1 MKNKKHPILPNN
13 ISVQLIDNKGDKIK
27 TANIL
32 CHLNI
37 YINSSSYY
45 TYSFIP
51 TNSDGKVNLTKEQ
64 IIQNTELKHYYDKTI
79 PLERIPIKFDFI
91 IMDTNL
97 INGMIA
103 SMNNYLSVD
112 IESIKLDLKQ
122 RGLTE
127 SQISLQISTIE
138 EKFKTDKKLLEILEN
153 NQNSKTDNSNRMK
166 KITDFWDSESDYN
179 YEIKL

>member
-13 ISVQLIDNKGDKIK
+13 FSVQLINSKGDKLKI
-27 TANIL
+27 ANVL

-51 TNSDGKVNLTKEQ
+51 TNSNGKVNLTKEQ

-79 PLERIPIKFDFI
+79 SIERTPVKFDFM
-91 IMDTNL
+91 IMDSNL

-103 SMNNYLSVD
+103 SINNYLSID

-138 EKFKTDKKLLEILEN
+138 EKFNSDRKLLETLEN
-153 NQNSKTDNSNRMK
+153 NQNSKIDNSNGMK
-166 KITDFWDSESDYN
+166 KITEFWNSESDYN